1 MAVFAD
7 LFRGTPMVPTTTNT
21 PVFTVAPEVPAYAA
35 SQGVAEYLQ
44 PVLEMTRRHFPEA
57 RRFAAFVEDDPE
69 LRDVR
74 FLVVEVELPPCD
86 PVQAVERQF
95 QWGYEV
101 AKICTSAR
109 AVAFTLGLEVT
120 DK

>member
-7 LFRGTPMVPTTTNT
+7 PFRGTPMVPTTTST

-74 FLVVEVELPPCD
+74 FLVLEVDLPPGD
-86 PVQAVERQF
+86 PSVALEREF
-95 QWGYEV
+95 QWDQELV
-101 AKICTSAR
+101 KICSSSR
-109 AVAFTLGLEVT
+109 ALAFTLGLRIP
-120 DK
+120 DA